1 MDKQAYEQIGVA
13 VTCRSYAEYERMF
26 VLNDACMSRGPI
38 LDVAGGAASF
48 TAEAF
53 RRGYDAYAADPQY
66 ASDAS
71 ELREKGLRE
80 IETSTAKLAG
90 LQDQLDWTYY
100 GDLTRHKACRE
111 QSLELFIEHKSADE
125 DKGTPKRY
133 VPGVLPQL
141 PFPDG
146 TFGLVLCSHFLFLY
160 ADQFDFDFHVRAI
173 RELMRVCRPG
183 GEIRIYPLSSL
194 RWEPYPRLEELLEQL
209 RVSGAEV
216 EQLASELPFI
226 PGSSTLLRIGIPE

>member
-1 MDKQAYEQIGVA
+1 MDKRGYEQIGVA

-26 VLNDACMSRGPI
+26 ALNEASMGRGPI

-53 RRGYDAYAADPQY
+53 RRGYDAYAVDPQY
-66 ASDAS
+66 ASEAS
-71 ELREKGLRE
+71 ELRVKGLKE
-80 IETSTAKLAG
+80 IEVSTAKLEG
-90 LQDQLDWTYY
+90 LKDRFDWTYY
-100 GDLTRHKACRE
+100 GDLSLHKACRE
-111 QSLELFIEHKSADE
+111 KSLELFIEHKSADE
-125 DKGTPKRY
+125 DKGSPRRY

-160 ADQFDFDFHVRAI
+160 EDQFDYEFHLRAI
-173 RELMRVCRPG
+173 RELMRVCRPC

-194 RWEPYPRLEELLEQL
+194 RWEPYSRLEELMEQL
-209 RVSGAEV
+209 RVSGAEI
-216 EQLASELPFI
+216 EQLTSELPFI